1 MKYNLLLLLLII
13 NGSLLAQKKDFFD
26 MQPTLKAWVQERI
39 SNSKNGKYELV
50 EFPMAV
56 RTRAWGSRCPFHYI
70 GINTSTR
77 EGPWIMP
84 ISPKGFP
91 VSDENGHSIIVK
103 GYFTG
108 KQGVKDYRKEATEPK
123 EWVYSL
129 PEFKVLSWR
138 KNDLDYDAI
147 PRKVLK

>member
-1 MKYNLLLLLLII
+1 
-13 NGSLLAQKKDFFD
+13 
-26 MQPTLKAWVQERI
+26 
-39 SNSKNGKYELV
+39 
-50 EFPMAV
+50 
-56 RTRAWGSRCPFHYI
+56 
-70 GINTSTR
+70 
-77 EGPWIMP
+77 MP

-91 VSDENGHSIIVK
+91 VSNENGHSIIVK